1 MTCTKRHILQTLFCA
16 HQSHTAPLYCT
27 SLTKFNDYFPAHNKN
42 NRAQAGE
49 AEPEH
54 LLVVQRRFLTTVIP
68 LIPPWQLALCCLT
81 ELNPAVAWHLM
92 MHLKKK
98 PKKTLSPSIENKNFR
113 FKEKCCNDTELLGR
127 KKTRTKNSAVLH
139 YYSSA
144 VREVKTSN
152 SAGNL
157 AQRVSHG
164 ESMRVLR
171 SISSTPEG
179 NTKLHHGGVH
189 AKLHSTSVFRL
200 QQKRLFWNPLST
212 CSPSLFL
219 GTGIY

>member
-1 MTCTKRHILQTLFCA
+1 MLFDRIKSSCGL
-16 HQSHTAPLYCT
+16 TPDDAP
-27 SLTKFNDYFPAHNKN
+27 
-42 NRAQAGE
+42 
-49 AEPEH
+49 
-54 LLVVQRRFLTTVIP
+54 
-68 LIPPWQLALCCLT
+68 
-81 ELNPAVAWHLM
+81 
-92 MHLKKK
+92 LKKK
-98 PKKTLSPSIENKNFR
+98 KPPSPSIENKNFR

-127 KKTRTKNSAVLH
+127 KKTRKKNSAVLH

>member
-27 SLTKFNDYFPAHNKN
+27 SLTKFNDYVPAHNKN

-98 PKKTLSPSIENKNFR
+98 TKKTLSPSIENKNFR

-127 KKTRTKNSAVLH
+127 EKTRKKKLCCFALLQLGSERSKNIKLCWKFSPA
-139 YYSSA
+139 S
-144 VREVKTSN
+144 
-152 SAGNL
+152 
-157 AQRVSHG
+157 VSWRKYACA
-164 ESMRVLR
+164 S
-171 SISSTPEG
+171 
-179 NTKLHHGGVH
+179 
-189 AKLHSTSVFRL
+189 
-200 QQKRLFWNPLST
+200 
-212 CSPSLFL
+212 
-219 GTGIY
+219 